1 MRSARKMDV
10 TIEAVSEDQFLVSAD
25 GGDFTVSIS
34 LKELG
39 ADTTAMTV
47 MASGLSCD
55 QAADVASQLLV
66 EFNGQIL
73 RLFSE
78 PVIEEVAQ

>member
-1 MRSARKMDV
+1 MRVARKMDV
-10 TIEAVSEDQFLVSAD
+10 EIEAVSGDQFLVSAD

-39 ADTTAMTV
+39 AEDTAITV
-47 MASGLSCD
+47 MASGLPCD
-55 QAADVASQLLV
+55 QAAEVASQLLV
-66 EFNGQIL
+66 EFSGQIL

-78 PVIEEVAQ
+78 PVTQ